1 MLALL
6 RKEINSF
13 FGSVTGY
20 VVLIVFLSA
29 TGIIMWVLP
38 GTDLNV
44 LENGYATMDSLF
56 IMAPWLF
63 LFLIPAITMKMFS
76 EELKSGTIELL
87 LTKPVTEMQIV
98 TAKYAAGLVLVLFAI
113 LPTLVYYLCIYLI
126 ASPAGNVDSAGIA
139 GSYLGLLF
147 LCSGFVSIGVFCS
160 SLSGNQIV
168 AFILAVILSYF
179 FLSGFELLSTVTG
192 TSWLANLLSQ
202 AGIFAHYESL
212 SRGVIDSRDLVYFA
226 SLTLLFLFLTHF
238 MIERRKRA

>member
-1 MLALL
+1 VLALF

-56 IMAPWLF
+56 ILAPWLF

-113 LPTLVYYLCIYLI
+113 LPTLIYYGCIYLI

-139 GSYLGLLF
+139 GSYLGLIF

-168 AFILAVILSYF
+168 AFILAVILSFF
-179 FLSGFELLSTVTG
+179 FLSGFEFLSTISGSTL
-192 TSWLANLLSQ
+192 LANILSQ
-202 AGIFAHYESL
+202 AGIFSHYESL

>member
-1 MLALL
+1 MLALF

-56 IMAPWLF
+56 ILAPWLF

-113 LPTLVYYLCIYLI
+113 LPTLIYYGCIYLI

-139 GSYLGLLF
+139 GSYLGLIF

-168 AFILAVILSYF
+168 AFILAVILSFF
-179 FLSGFELLSTVTG
+179 FLSGFEFLSTISGSTL
-192 TSWLANLLSQ
+192 LANILSQ
-202 AGIFAHYESL
+202 AGIFSHYESL